1 LDGILLGYA
10 SHSRAYR
17 VLNLETNRIVETCEI
32 TFNETIPC
40 TTSAFEF
47 AGEQEMGQS
56 IFEEEEENA
65 DDGDEDEDGIDH
77 VPAATPVHST
87 LTTFVDGPD
96 TTSTTPG
103 HQHEPPHDQVEEV
116 QEDPAEVEGKATSK
130 HVTPRYIH
138 RRHPPQQMI
147 GNLNE
152 RTTRHKSKE
161 ISHFAHSAF
170 VASFEPRDVGHSLFD
185 YILHEELENIE
196 RNRVWVLVEPPPNC
210 HPIGTKWVFKNKQS
224 EDGLVVRNKAR
235 LVA

>member
-1 LDGILLGYA
+1 
-10 SHSRAYR
+10 
-17 VLNLETNRIVETCEI
+17 
-32 TFNETIPC
+32 
-40 TTSAFEF
+40 
-47 AGEQEMGQS
+47 MGQS

-77 VPAATPVHST
+77 VPATTPIHST
-87 LTTFVDGPD
+87 STTFVDGPD

-152 RTTRHKSKE
+152 RTTRRFH
-161 ISHFAHSAF
+161 
-170 VASFEPRDVGHSLFD
+170 
-185 YILHEELENIE
+185 ILHILHLLPLLNLEMLDTLSLTTFCMRSWKTLKE
-196 RNRVWVLVEPPPNC
+196 T
-210 HPIGTKWVFKNKQS
+210 GSGF
-224 EDGLVVRNKAR
+224 
-235 LVA
+235 